1 MADDEREMFD
11 SALDNPVE
19 QPDNQPRDEQGRF
32 APKAGEQL
40 EEQPAEQPVEQPAP
54 AQSEQQVEQLPQD
67 PKDQGIPP
75 WRLREEA
82 EARRAAEAR
91 AQQIEQAYAAAQ
103 RQLAQMQEQSK
114 PKQVPDIFEDPSAFV
129 SHGVQSAV
137 DPIKSEV
144 SQLRE
149 FYSRRDAVREHG
161 EEKVVAAYKA
171 LDQAAR
177 AGDPE
182 AVMTVQRVRKSMDP
196 FGDIMGWHTTRS
208 LVSTV
213 GRDPNAWFE
222 KQMEERLKDPAFQT
236 KLIER
241 MRGDAQSRPSVTQ
254 LPPSLNKATSALSPQ
269 PDEDNSDA
277 GLLRDALRR

>member
-11 SALDNPVE
+11 SALDTPE

-32 APKAGEQL
+32 AKAEQP
-40 EEQPAEQPVEQPAP
+40 EEQPAEQPQAEQPVE
-54 AQSEQQVEQLPQD
+54 AQTEPQEQQQD
-67 PKDQGIPP
+67 SRRFGIPP

-91 AQQIEQAYAAAQ
+91 AQQIEREAAEYR
-103 RQLAQMQEQSK
+103 RQLAQLQEQSK
-114 PKQVPDIFEDPSAFV
+114 SKQVPDIFEDPNAFV
-129 SHGVQSAV
+129 SHGVQTAV

-149 FYSRRDAVREHG
+149 FYSRRDAIREHG
-161 EEKVVAAYKA
+161 EDKVKAAYQA

-182 AVMTVQRVRKSMDP
+182 AVMTVQRVRQSMDP

-208 LVSTV
+208 LISTV

-222 KQMEERLKDPAFQT
+222 KQMEERLKDPAFQA

-241 MRGDAQSRPSVTQ
+241 MRGDAQTRPSVTQ
-254 LPPSLNKATSALSPQ
+254 LPPSLNKTTAALTVQ

>member
-11 SALDNPVE
+11 SALDTPE

-32 APKAGEQL
+32 AKAEQP
-40 EEQPAEQPVEQPAP
+40 EEQPAEQPQAEQPVE
-54 AQSEQQVEQLPQD
+54 AQTEPQEQQQE
-67 PKDQGIPP
+67 PKDHGIPP

-91 AQQIEQAYAAAQ
+91 AQQIEREAAEYR
-103 RQLAQMQEQSK
+103 RQLAQLQEQSK
-114 PKQVPDIFEDPSAFV
+114 PKQVPDIFEDPNAFV
-129 SHGVQSAV
+129 SHGVQTAV

-149 FYSRRDAVREHG
+149 FYSRRDAIREHG
-161 EEKVVAAYKA
+161 EDKVKAAYQA

-182 AVMTVQRVRKSMDP
+182 AVMTVQRVRQSMDP

-208 LVSTV
+208 LISTV

-236 KLIER
+236 KLMER
-241 MRGDAQSRPSVTQ
+241 MRGDAQTRPSVTQ
-254 LPPSLNKATSALSPQ
+254 LPPSLNKTTAALTVQ

>member
-11 SALDNPVE
+11 SALDTPE

-32 APKAGEQL
+32 AKAEQP
-40 EEQPAEQPVEQPAP
+40 EEQPAEQPQAEQPVE
-54 AQSEQQVEQLPQD
+54 AQTEPQEQQQD
-67 PKDQGIPP
+67 SRRFGIPP

-91 AQQIEQAYAAAQ
+91 AQQIEREAAEYR
-103 RQLAQMQEQSK
+103 RQLAQLQEQSK
-114 PKQVPDIFEDPSAFV
+114 PKQVPDIFEDPNAFV
-129 SHGVQSAV
+129 SHGVQTAV

-149 FYSRRDAVREHG
+149 FYSRRDAIREHG
-161 EEKVVAAYKA
+161 EDKVKAAYQA

-182 AVMTVQRVRKSMDP
+182 AVMTVQRVRQSMDP

-208 LVSTV
+208 LISTV

-222 KQMEERLKDPAFQT
+222 KQMEERLKDPAFQA

-241 MRGDAQSRPSVTQ
+241 MRGDAQTRPSVTQ
-254 LPPSLNKATSALSPQ
+254 LPPSLNKTTAALTVQ